1 MLVTLVHATKNVE
14 DEVAVKDLFAE
25 IAERICH
32 GLHLAIVV
40 VHGQVTLDEV
50 AECGVKVKRTRLVI
64 CQ

>member
-1 MLVTLVHATKNVE
+1 MLVPLVHATKNVE

-25 IAERICH
+25 IAERIYH
-32 GLHLAIVV
+32 GLHLAIV